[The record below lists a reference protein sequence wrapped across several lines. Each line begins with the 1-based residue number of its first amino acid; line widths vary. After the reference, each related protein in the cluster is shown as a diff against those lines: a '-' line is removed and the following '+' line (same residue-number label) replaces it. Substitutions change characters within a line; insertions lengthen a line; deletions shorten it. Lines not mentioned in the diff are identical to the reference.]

1 MTRKVRIL
9 AQLNDQPV
17 DRIPMFGGWN
27 LGAANLAQ
35 IARMELVEFM
45 KDPFA
50 GMIEANLRLEVD
62 AITTCPIVPQ
72 SEEEMR
78 QGSVE
83 EHNFE
88 HFTPEDLLKRAEDTP
103 DTEGELLADFDFDQA
118 KKKYL
123 DWYHT
128 FLPKLKGMEAL
139 PTHWEAVAN
148 FQLFFQYGYKAFLE
162 ACGLYPDEVE
172 KIFWADAVMT
182 RQRNRA
188 LAAAFKELNLIP
200 MMFLGHDICDNKS
213 PMVSPRFLRQRY
225 WKHARYSIEPLMEAG
240 IQLFHH
246 CDGNF
251 MPLIDDVLE
260 IGFNGFQGF
269 QYECHVDPLVIRAK
283 KTNDGK
289 TPKLMTGLSVTR
301 TLPYGTVQ
309 DVRDEVDYFL
319 ECTDGGK
326 GMFLF
331 TSNVTGVEVPPVNI
345 CAAYDYL
352 RTISPES
359 WQSKG
364 ITRWPWF
371 EKEGS
376 SSVSG

>member
-1 MTRKVRIL
+1 MTRKERIL
-9 AQLNDQPV
+9 AQLHGQPV

-35 IARMELVEFM
+35 MARMELGEFM

-50 GMIEANLRLEVD
+50 GMIAANQRLGVD

-83 EHNFE
+83 EHRFE
-88 HFTPEDLLKRAEDTP
+88 HCTPEDLLERAEKTP
-103 DTEGELLADFDFDQA
+103 DEEGKLLADFDFDKSKQG
-118 KKKYL
+118 YL
-123 DWYHT
+123 DWYRQ
-128 FLPKLKGMEAL
+128 FLPRLGGIEAL
-139 PTHWEAVAN
+139 PTHWECIAN
-148 FQLFFQYGYKAFLE
+148 FQLYFQYGYKAFLE

-172 KIFWADAVMT
+172 KIFWADSVVT
-182 RQRNRA
+182 RARNQA
-188 LAAAFKELNLIP
+188 LAAVFRELNLIP
-200 MMFLGHDICDNKS
+200 MIFCGHDICDNKA
-213 PMVSPRFLRQRY
+213 PMVSPRFLKQRY
-225 WKHARYSIEPLMEAG
+225 WKHARYSIEPLLEAG

-246 CDGNF
+246 CDGNI
-251 MPLIDDVLE
+251 MPLIDDILD
-260 IGFNGFQGF
+260 IGFSGFQGF
-269 QYECHVDPLVIRAK
+269 QYECGVDPRVIRAK
-283 KTNDGK
+283 KTKTGA
-289 TPKLMTGLSVTR
+289 TPKFLTGLSVTR
-301 TLPYGTVQ
+301 TLPYGTEQ

-319 ECTDGGK
+319 ECTEGGK

-331 TSNVTGVEVPPVNI
+331 TSNVTGVEVPPQNV

-352 RTISPES
+352 KTISPEQ

-371 EKEGS
+371 EKEAKENPS
-376 SSVSG
+376 P